1 MFENFPM
8 LLLVEHFS
16 IFCSYKGLKGST
28 CIQCFSYEVDY
39 KMNNKDIWLRLIII
53 CLIFFNYFQVLTSRR
68 INNKRSEFDKYEF
81 SKEDLLANPV
91 LLEQLTK
98 PELENLLQNIEKEEN
113 ATKIEGDGEQSHPFL
128 SFEELIL
135 QDFFSETSSKEDLEA
150 LTEMLNNILPPDTKE
165 EKTNSTSM
173 ISEMEQQGQSSQT
186 QSQSQNLSI
195 ITNVYNEGA
204 GGEHH
209 HRHYHLL
216 LLSDDGKA
224 QGKHNTY

>member
-1 MFENFPM
+1 
-8 LLLVEHFS
+8 
-16 IFCSYKGLKGST
+16 
-28 CIQCFSYEVDY
+28 
-39 KMNNKDIWLRLIII
+39 MNNKGISLGLIII
-53 CLIFFNYFQVLTSRR
+53 CCMFFDYFQLTTSRR
-68 INNKRSEFDKYEF
+68 INNKRSEFDKHEF

-113 ATKIEGDGEQSHPFL
+113 ATKIEGGGEQSHPLL

-150 LTEMLNNILPPDTKE
+150 LTEMLNNILPSDTKE

-173 ISEMEQQGQSSQT
+173 LSEMEQQGQSSQT

-195 ITNVYNEGA
+195 ITNIYNEGS

-224 QGKHNTY
+224 QGIHNTYSY

>member
-1 MFENFPM
+1 M
-8 LLLVEHFS
+8 
-16 IFCSYKGLKGST
+16 T
-28 CIQCFSYEVDY
+28 
-39 KMNNKDIWLRLIII
+39 NKDISFRLIII
-53 CLIFFNYFQVLTSRR
+53 CLMFFNYFQVITSRR
-68 INNKRSEFDKYEF
+68 INNKRSKFDKHEF

-91 LLEQLTK
+91 LLEELTK
-98 PELENLLQNIEKEEN
+98 LELENLLQDIEKEEN
-113 ATKIEGDGEQSHPFL
+113 ATNIEGASEQSHPFL

-135 QDFFSETSSKEDLEA
+135 QDFYSDTSSKEDLEA
-150 LTEMLNNILPPDTKE
+150 LTEILDNILPSDTKD
-165 EKTNSTSM
+165 EKMNSSN
-173 ISEMEQQGQSSQT
+173 IVPELEVQGQGSQT

>member
-1 MFENFPM
+1 M
-8 LLLVEHFS
+8 
-16 IFCSYKGLKGST
+16 KGST
-28 CIQCFSYEVDY
+28 CIQCFSYEVNY
-39 KMNNKDIWLRLIII
+39 KMNNKDKCFRLIII
-53 CLIFFNYFQVLTSRR
+53 CLIFFNYFQVIISRR
-68 INNKRSEFDKYEF
+68 INNKRSEFDKHAF

-91 LLEQLTK
+91 LLEELTK
-98 PELENLLQNIEKEEN
+98 PELESLLQNIEMEEN
-113 ATKIEGDGEQSHPFL
+113 ATNIEGVSEQSHPFL

-150 LTEMLNNILPPDTKE
+150 LTEMLNNILPSDTKE

-173 ISEMEQQGQSSQT
+173 VSEMEEQGQSSQT

-224 QGKHNTY
+224 QGNLFIFNIN